1 MKYLQCLCRFIK
13 VWYWRIYYLNLIKT
27 IIPGGNYM
35 RNFKEVFG
43 GINDH
48 DNKQRMF
55 KEFYKEPVI
64 IVKENKYFNM
74 HDINT

>member
-1 MKYLQCLCRFIK
+1 
-13 VWYWRIYYLNLIKT
+13 
-27 IIPGGNYM
+27 M